1 MINLKVNEE
10 SLKTL
15 LRRSPNLAYAKIN
28 ELARFIGSRY
38 QLDLRLQF
46 PEQSKLFD
54 VCSYGTENIGLII
67 NKFRKTFP
75 IPREEVKLH
84 AIKVL
89 GDVQVQD
96 AYMYEGKEGVRV
108 ITQNGR
114 MEVLPGSVHLW
125 CKIDQPVKSYVDWL
139 MDMVYFQD
147 LQT

>member
-15 LRRSPNLAYAKIN
+15 LSRSPNLAYAKIN

-54 VCSYGTENIGLII
+54 IESYGTENIGLII

-89 GDVQVQD
+89 GNVQVQD

-114 MEVLPGSVHLW
+114 MEVLPGSIHLW

-139 MDMVYFQD
+139 MDVVYFQD

>member
-54 VCSYGTENIGLII
+54 VYSYGTENIGLII

>member
-10 SLKTL
+10 SLKAL
-15 LRRSPNLAYAKIN
+15 LSRSPNLAYAKIN

-54 VCSYGTENIGLII
+54 IESYGTENIGLII

-89 GDVQVQD
+89 GNVQVQD

-114 MEVLPGSVHLW
+114 MEVLPGSIHLW

-139 MDMVYFQD
+139 MDVVYFQD